1 MIRSNSERSLVFHF
15 PIAMRYLLYFVLF
28 LGLTQSAFAQKVDSL
43 EIAKVGVDSLVK
55 TIPAPKGKLKKPLN
69 IVPRYA
75 TYKSLALPGLGQA
88 YIRQYWTI
96 PIIYAGFGGLGYAIH
111 WNQVRYKSVLS
122 SWENFIYQRDKQLI
136 ATPSVNVVIG
146 DKVYEGVTQES
157 VLRSNTALY
166 RRQRDLSIIG
176 CVVLYA
182 FQLVEANVSAHLKT
196 FDNTDDISL
205 KFKPGVRTD
214 YASTP
219 IGITAV
225 YTFK

>member
-43 EIAKVGVDSLVK
+43 EIVKVGVDSLVK

-75 TYKSLALPGLGQA
+75 TYRSLMLPGLGQA

-96 PIIYAGFGGLGYAIH
+96 PIIYAGFGGLAYAIH
-111 WNQVRYKSVLS
+111 WNQIRYKDAIGG
-122 SWENFIYQRDKQLI
+122 WQTLI
-136 ATPSVNVVIG
+136 NEKVTAVPVQIG
-146 DKVYEGVTQES
+146 DTYYPSLTENQ
-157 VLRSNTALY
+157 LRQATAQY